1 MPKRIAVT
9 ELQAS
14 TIDILNTI
22 RANASAEYQSLV
34 PTVTTTQD
42 IPKVGE
48 VLYGY
53 PAMAN
58 QFLSA
63 LMNRIA
69 LVVVKSALFNNP
81 YAGLKKGYLEFGET
95 VEEVYVNL
103 SKAREF
109 SAEKAGAREFKRTIP
124 DVRTAFHIMNYNV
137 QYPITIQDE
146 DLRLAFTGENGVRDL
161 ISRIIDAVYTSAE
174 YDEFLLFKYMIIKG
188 ITHGMVYPV
197 SSGTTDIDKTFVK
210 KVKSISNQ
218 LTFMGTKYNMSG
230 VHTVTPKNSQHIFIS
245 ADDDA
250 TLDVD
255 VLASAFNMDK
265 VTFMGHRHLIDDW
278 TTFDNDRFSEIIENS
293 DQIEEVTSAELAL
306 MANVQAF
313 IVDDEWFQVY
323 DNLIKMTETYVAS
336 GMYWNYFLN
345 IRKTISSS
353 PFANAIDV
361 VSSAGT
367 ITLPASINVTLAT
380 KSVGNEGTAFTL
392 EVDDSTASLVNMQV
406 EFVQTEALTTAGIAV
421 DKFGAVRIPSTD
433 EGTEI
438 TLVAKLQGTTYTA
451 GTVITKATA
460 QGTTV
465 TLAR

>member
-1 MPKRIAVT
+1 
-9 ELQAS
+9 
-14 TIDILNTI
+14 
-22 RANASAEYQSLV
+22 
-34 PTVTTTQD
+34 
-42 IPKVGE
+42 
-48 VLYGY
+48 
-53 PAMAN
+53 
-58 QFLSA
+58 
-63 LMNRIA
+63 
-69 LVVVKSALFNNP
+69 
-81 YAGLKKGYLEFGET
+81 
-95 VEEVYVNL
+95 
-103 SKAREF
+103 
-109 SAEKAGAREFKRTIP
+109 
-124 DVRTAFHIMNYNV
+124 
-137 QYPITIQDE
+137 
-146 DLRLAFTGENGVRDL
+146 
-161 ISRIIDAVYTSAE
+161 
-174 YDEFLLFKYMIIKG
+174 
-188 ITHGMVYPV
+188 
-197 SSGTTDIDKTFVK
+197 
-210 KVKSISNQ
+210 
-218 LTFMGTKYNMSG
+218 
-230 VHTVTPKNSQHIFIS
+230 
-245 ADDDA
+245 
-250 TLDVD
+250 
-255 VLASAFNMDK
+255 MDK
-265 VTFMGHRHLIDDW
+265 VTFMGHRHVIDDW

-367 ITLPASINVTLAT
+367 ITLPASIDVTIAT
-380 KSVGNEGTAFTL
+380 KSVGKEGTAFTL

-451 GTVITKATA
+451 GTVVTKATA

-465 TLAR
+465 TLSK

>member
-1 MPKRIAVT
+1 M
-9 ELQAS
+9 
-14 TIDILNTI
+14 
-22 RANASAEYQSLV
+22 EYQSLV
-34 PTVTTTQD
+34 PEITKAQE

-48 VLYGY
+48 ILYGY
-53 PAMAN
+53 PALAN
-58 QFLSA
+58 QFLNA
-63 LMNRIA
+63 LINRIA
-69 LVVVKSALFNNP
+69 LVRVKSATFNNA
-81 YAGLKKGYLEFGET
+81 YAELKKGYLEFGET

-367 ITLPASINVTLAT
+367 ITLPASIDVTIAT
-380 KSVGNEGTAFTL
+380 KSVGKEGTAFTL

-451 GTVITKATA
+451 GTVVTKATA

-465 TLAR
+465 TLSR